1 MTDSTDTLTDI
12 LDRIAASAASGD
24 GTLLAAL
31 VDEVRPDDASDGAQA
46 TKNLQALQYLLA
58 TNDARRV
65 GLSQYLRTLLDAH
78 QQIEHHTDF
87 GILPGTGFF
96 TEATRRFM
104 HRWLPPVLDAGSL
117 ARLLATVF
125 PKRDDHEWI
134 EAVDD
139 AHWCELFALLAID
152 FGDAASGAATPTQ
165 IVESTRIIAHRIA
178 ALGLEPDL
186 VAIRPELRRHASP
199 FIAQCAETQ
208 THLDRLASGT
218 AVADDARHIGVLLD
232 QCDAVIA
239 RVRRATSETG
249 IGVGLTYILQRL
261 SENIERQRALLVL
274 VDPADDADRRGAAAR
289 LLKAYVT
296 NANTGNDLRGHF
308 AKNTELLAREITEH
322 SGRTGEHYIT
332 STRDEY
338 RVMFRAALGAGLI
351 VPLMALAKLW
361 MTGLHAA
368 PVLQGLLYS
377 LNYAAGFILIHVL
390 HFTLATKQPAMTATR
405 MAQAL
410 ESGTGKRLDLS
421 PLVEL
426 IVRVSRTQFI
436 AIVGNVALALPLA
449 WLLSRG
455 LTLFHGAPP
464 ADAAKSAHLLHDIHP
479 WASLA
484 LFHAAIAGVYL
495 FLSGLVSGYFD
506 NLAVY
511 RQIPARIRQLGWLRA
526 LLGDARADRFSRYV
540 EHNLGGLAGNAFF
553 GLTLGMTAVIGF
565 NIGLPLDIRHV
576 TFAAANFG
584 IAANTLGATG
594 LTWTDIGIACAGIA
608 LVGVVN
614 LAVSFTLALLVAM
627 KARRVRFRHAH
638 PLFVAVL
645 KRFAKAPLDFVRP
658 PREVANNGKDG
669 PPNIA

>member
-1 MTDSTDTLTDI
+1 MTDTPDTLTCI
-12 LDRIAASAASGD
+12 LDRIAASAAIDD
-24 GTLLAAL
+24 GSLLAAL
-31 VDEVRPDDASDGAQA
+31 VDQIRPDNASDVVQA

-58 TNDARRV
+58 TNDVRREGLARYVRA
-65 GLSQYLRTLLDAH
+65 LLDAH

-96 TEATRRFM
+96 SEATRRLM
-104 HRWLPPVLDAGSL
+104 HRCLPPVLDAGSL
-117 ARLLATVF
+117 ARLLAIVF
-125 PKRDDHEWI
+125 PRHDDHTWT
-134 EAVDD
+134 EAIDD
-139 AHWCELFALLAID
+139 AHWTELFGLLGID
-152 FGDAASGAATPTQ
+152 FGQAASGAPTPVQ
-165 IVESTRIIAHRIA
+165 IVESVRIIAHRIA

-186 VAIRPELRRHASP
+186 VALRPELRRHASP

-208 THLDRLASGT
+208 TFLDRLAQGT
-218 AVADDARHIGVLLD
+218 AGAEDARHVGVLLD
-232 QCDAVIA
+232 QCEAVIA
-239 RVRRATSETG
+239 RVRRATGDTG

-261 SENIERQRALLVL
+261 AENIARQRLLLAL
-274 VDPADDADRRGAAAR
+274 VDPAVDADRRTASAQ

-296 NANTGNDLRGHF
+296 NANTGNGLREHF

-332 STRDEY
+332 STREEY
-338 RVMFRAALGAGLI
+338 RAMFRAALGAGLI
-351 VPLMALAKLW
+351 VPLMALVKLW
-361 MTGLHAA
+361 MNGLHAA

-410 ESGTGKRLDLS
+410 ESGTDRRLDLS

-436 AIVGNVALALPLA
+436 AIVGNVVLALPLA
-449 WLLSRG
+449 WLFSRAFM
-455 LTLFHGAPP
+455 LASGAPP
-464 ADAAKSAHLLHDIHP
+464 ADAAKAAHLLHDIHP

-511 RQIPARIRQLGWLRA
+511 RHIPARIRQLRWLRTV
-526 LLGDARADRFSRYV
+526 LGDARADRFSRYV
-540 EHNLGGLAGNAFF
+540 EHNLGGLSGNAFF
-553 GLTLGMTAVIGF
+553 GLMLGMTAVIGF

-584 IAANTLGATG
+584 IAANTLGSASLG
-594 LTWTDIGIACAGIA
+594 WHDLGIACAGIA
-608 LVGVVN
+608 LVGLVN
-614 LAVSFTLALLVAM
+614 LAVSFALALLVAM
-627 KARRVRFRHAH
+627 KARRVRFRHTR
-638 PLFVAVL
+638 PLFLALL

-658 PREVANNGKDG
+658 PREG
-669 PPNIA
+669 